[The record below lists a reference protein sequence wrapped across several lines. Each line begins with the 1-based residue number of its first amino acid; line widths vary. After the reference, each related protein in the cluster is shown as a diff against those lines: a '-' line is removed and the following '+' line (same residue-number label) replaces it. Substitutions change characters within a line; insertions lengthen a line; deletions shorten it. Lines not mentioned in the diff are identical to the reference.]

1 MHLPFEIDWTLIAG
15 VLALN
20 AILFR
25 FHRGACALQ
34 ILAKAGAKI
43 GRARQ
48 GARFRATAERA
59 RIGKVHLQRKLVV
72 AFYADGVGLGPSDSI
87 DEAFLPF
94 EDLVQTDSFKF
105 PLRYNG
111 PRGEVGINLGVR
123 VPLPAQIRQEGGTP
137 G

>member
-59 RIGKVHLQRKLVV
+59 RIGKVHLQRTLVV
-72 AFYADGVGLGPSDSI
+72 TFYTDGVGLGTAESI
-87 DEAFLPF
+87 AESFLPF
-94 EDLVQTDSFKF
+94 EDLTQTDSFTF
-105 PLRYNG
+105 PLRRDG
-111 PRGEVGINLGVR
+111 PGGRRGHQPR
-123 VPLPAQIRQEGGTP
+123 VANPLPPQIRKEGRTP